1 MDQRPW
7 CPRLLFFPSTKKVSL
22 QYFCQ
27 SISLSEITVTLLLGD
42 GWAVWQHFYKV
53 WMGWRTEQGQ
63 MRDVGGGGGRKAMLI
78 HAPSN
83 TFQPVKSLTTC
94 FFHDN
99 TLVSACMLK
108 LFSPST
114 KNWLHNIPEPSQS
127 ECEPSQNHSIH
138 PVCVLIISVG
148 MSIVAV
154 AMKAGQF
161 QWDQLVPCVT
171 LCTESVWDAFRD
183 KCYRKK

>member
-83 TFQPVKSLTTC
+83 TFQTVKSLTTC

-138 PVCVLIISVG
+138 PVCVHCGRRHEGWPVSVR
-148 MSIVAV
+148 S
-154 AMKAGQF
+154 AG
-161 QWDQLVPCVT
+161 PMCNIM
-171 LCTESVWDAFRD
+171 
-183 KCYRKK
+183 YRVCLGCIQRQMLS